1 MEVNFFAGLRQIVGQ
16 KTVDISVPEG
26 STARQLV
33 DEIVRIYPALERE
46 LIDGQ
51 GNLYGHVHVVING
64 RDIRFLEGAME
75 REIFAEDRVSIF
87 PAIGGGDDINVRNN
101 QKVKI

>member
-16 KTVDISVPEG
+16 KTVDISIPEG

-46 LIDGQ
+46 LFDDQ

-64 RDIRFLEGAME
+64 RDIRYLEGSLEKVISAQ
-75 REIFAEDRVSIF
+75 DRVSLF
-87 PAIGGGDDINVRNN
+87 PAIGGG
-101 QKVKI
+101 

>member
-16 KTVDISVPEG
+16 KTVYISVPEG

-64 RDIRFLEGAME
+64 RDIRFLEGSME

-87 PAIGGGDDINVRNN
+87 PAIGGGRL
-101 QKVKI
+101 

>member
-16 KTVDISVPEG
+16 KTVDISIPEG

-46 LIDGQ
+46 LFDDQ

-64 RDIRFLEGAME
+64 RDIRYLEGSLEKGISAQ
-75 REIFAEDRVSIF
+75 DRVSLF
-87 PAIGGGDDINVRNN
+87 PAIGGG
-101 QKVKI
+101 

>member
-64 RDIRFLEGAME
+64 RDIRFLEGSME

-87 PAIGGGDDINVRNN
+87 PAIGGGRL
-101 QKVKI
+101 